1 MKEQK
6 TIIDLGAAR
15 KEQLNESWL
24 AMFGGWVEWL
34 IKGLDMGS
42 FKVTGTETEIGSFL
56 DTIASE
62 RRYLDAASRYGL
74 TDPRTFENRVNLE
87 TAIKGFERETGIKW
101 PIK

>member
-42 FKVTGTETEIGSFL
+42 FKVTGTET
-56 DTIASE
+56 
-62 RRYLDAASRYGL
+62 
-74 TDPRTFENRVNLE
+74 
-87 TAIKGFERETGIKW
+87 
-101 PIK
+101 